1 MSIGILIQPV
11 PPILSLSKIISLS
24 RGLGHSGVFIEF
36 RKTMRHEDGRREGGR
51 GRKGI
56 TESLPGGGRKRN
68 VGSLTLAENREL
80 DGEPSGKAGSGGDK
94 GGPSG
99 NLRGIED
106 LVHSPTR
113 QRAGLAPRNPVLA
126 LTHRYLSHD
135 HFRCLYPCTVH
146 TYIRM
151 YIHEASLL
159 LLHTH
164 TYQSLPF
171 TVPLVSATQ

>member
-1 MSIGILIQPV
+1 MM
-11 PPILSLSKIISLS
+11 
-24 RGLGHSGVFIEF
+24 RGT
-36 RKTMRHEDGRREGGR
+36 RA
-51 GRKGI
+51 KGI
-56 TESLPGGGRKRN
+56 TESFLDGGRKRN

-80 DGEPSGKAGSGGDK
+80 DGELGGSGGDK

-135 HFRCLYPCTVH
+135 HFRCLSVH
-146 TYIRM
+146 STYIHMRM
-151 YIHEASLL
+151 YIHKPSLL
-159 LLHTH
+159 LPHTH
-164 TYQSLPF
+164 THQSSLPF

>member
-1 MSIGILIQPV
+1 M
-11 PPILSLSKIISLS
+11 ISLS
-24 RGLGHSGVFIEF
+24 RIDLDIAVFSQTFIN
-36 RKTMRHEDGRREGGR
+36 RWRWCGTRAKR
-51 GRKGI
+51 I
-56 TESLPGGGRKRN
+56 TESFLGGGRKRN

-80 DGEPSGKAGSGGDK
+80 DGELGGRAVAGVIRGG
-94 GGPSG
+94 GRPSG

-135 HFRCLYPCTVH
+135 HFRCLSVH
-146 TYIRM
+146 STYIHIRL
-151 YIHEASLL
+151 YIHKPSLL
-159 LLHTH
+159 PHTH
-164 TYQSLPF
+164 THAHTHQSSLPF